1 MGVSPRDSRQGAV
14 RHTDGPSQAQPL
26 KAPPRG
32 SDIPNM
38 MISERQAKLALDYLR
53 RTQAS
58 RRIRR
63 AADRAD
69 ISPELMARVM
79 DAISDAPD
87 LRAERIEVASEVVR
101 GQVTAELIADKMIG
115 RLISDELV

>member
-1 MGVSPRDSRQGAV
+1 
-14 RHTDGPSQAQPL
+14 
-26 KAPPRG
+26 
-32 SDIPNM
+32 M

-58 RRIRR
+58 RRLLR
-63 AADRAD
+63 ARDRAD

-79 DAISDAPD
+79 DEISQCPD
-87 LRAERIEVASEVVR
+87 TRDGTMDVAAEIVA
-101 GQVTAELIADKMIG
+101 GQVSRESIADQMIG